1 LGFTMISYFLCC
13 LRPPFVSL
21 WSCKHYLFPSLHTT
35 ISHISLHSLPPFSA
49 LGIKIRTLQR
59 TSFFPLLHYV
69 PLVSHP
75 SVPLPTPNECL
86 VLFFFPSCFRN
97 EKYRHHTPFFF
108 VATTCRTFYDEQ
120 FVCFSFVLIPSVSI
134 QSSTLSVRRE
144 AFFSPSLNS
153 LCVRILIDS
162 LSFFS
167 LLFFQTCFASS
178 VDACPFNPAHNAQRL
193 IIFLFFLIP
202 SFLFLLPWLRY
213 PIYLSYICVHVT
225 WHKLAHVTCTCINV
239 C

>member
-1 LGFTMISYFLCC
+1 MSLYGLASIICFHLCIQQ
-13 LRPPFVSL
+13 LVTSL
-21 WSCKHYLFPSLHTT
+21 CIP
-35 ISHISLHSLPPFSA
+35 
-49 LGIKIRTLQR
+49 
-59 TSFFPLLHYV
+59 
-69 PLVSHP
+69 SHP
-75 SVPLPTPNECL
+75 SLPWVSKYGPYNGRLFFLSFTTFLSFLTLLFLSPPQTS
-86 VLFFFPSCFRN
+86 VLFCFFFPSCFRN

-167 LLFFQTCFASS
+167 FKHVLRAPLMHAHSTQPTTHNALLFFCSS
-178 VDACPFNPAHNAQRL
+178 
-193 IIFLFFLIP
+193 
-202 SFLFLLPWLRY
+202 
-213 PIYLSYICVHVT
+213 
-225 WHKLAHVTCTCINV
+225 
-239 C
+239 